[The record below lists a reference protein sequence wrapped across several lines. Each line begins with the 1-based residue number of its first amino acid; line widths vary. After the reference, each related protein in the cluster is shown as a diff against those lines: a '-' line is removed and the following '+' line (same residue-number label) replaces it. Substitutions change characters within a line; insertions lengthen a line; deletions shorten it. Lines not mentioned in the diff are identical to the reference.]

1 MSEIFINYRTGDG
14 EKTAALLRQGLSH
27 RFGPGHAFHASQSI
41 VPGDSWPDRLLTA
54 VRRSSVLLAVIG
66 PRWTNFRTE
75 LERPEDWVR
84 KEIETAFE
92 CEVPVVPVLD
102 GRKTS
107 RLGKADLPP
116 ALRRLADLQSIAF
129 DSGDTDVCVARIGD
143 LMADLIPGLEDRS
156 GTEAGT
162 PSPGSVNN
170 SVGTVNG
177 TAVQSRDFTGDVGTV
192 IKDARGPVHTGT
204 GNNYVHSRH
213 VSGDRHFSGNGMTY
227 FEGDHHGAI
236 QHRFGERDSHE
247 DGER

>member
-41 VPGDSWPDRLLTA
+41 VPGESWAERLLAA

-66 PRWTNFRTE
+66 PHWTKFRSR
-75 LERPEDWVR
+75 LEDPADWVR
-84 KEIETAFE
+84 KELEAAFE

-107 RLGKADLPP
+107 RLSQADLPP

-143 LMADLIPGLEDRS
+143 LMADLIPGLDDRS
-156 GTEAGT
+156 GIEPGT
-162 PSPGSVNN
+162 LSPGSVTN
-170 SVGTVNG
+170 SIGTVNG

-192 IKDARGPVHTGT
+192 VKGTHGPVHTGN
-204 GNNYVHSRH
+204 GNIYSHSRH
-213 VSGDRHFSGNGMTY
+213 VSGDRHFSGDGMTY
-227 FEGDHHGAI
+227 FEGDHHGSI
-236 QHRFGERDSHE
+236 QHRFGERAGHE
-247 DGER
+247 DEDQ